1 MTDQEILNCIYGIY
15 PNRKDTPS
23 TVDLLIKNNL
33 TVKKTDDCWSTEN
46 VIITTVSD
54 MGNIDTDIP
63 IGNTELMYDK
73 YRKALLD
80 LINLIG
86 GEFD

>member
-33 TVKKTDDCWSTEN
+33 AVKKTDDCWSTEN
-46 VIITTVSD
+46 VVITTETYT
-54 MGNIDTDIP
+54 GCIDTHIP
-63 IGNTELMYDK
+63 IGNADLMYDK
-73 YRKALLD
+73 YRKALVD

>member
-33 TVKKTDDCWSTEN
+33 TVKKTDNYWSTEN
-46 VIITTVSD
+46 VIITTETYT
-54 MGNIDTDIP
+54 GCIDTYIP
-63 IGNTELMYDK
+63 IGNAELMYDK

-80 LINLIG
+80 LITLIG

>member
-1 MTDQEILNCIYGIY
+1 
-15 PNRKDTPS
+15 
-23 TVDLLIKNNL
+23 
-33 TVKKTDDCWSTEN
+33 
-46 VIITTVSD
+46 